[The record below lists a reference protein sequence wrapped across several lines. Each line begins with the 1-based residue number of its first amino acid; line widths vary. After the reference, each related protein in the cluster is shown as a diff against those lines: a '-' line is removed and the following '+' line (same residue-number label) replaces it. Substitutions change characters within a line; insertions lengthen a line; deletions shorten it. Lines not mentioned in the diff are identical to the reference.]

1 MAISCLETLI
11 RLCTANILFLFSLFI
26 LSPVNLGIELFGSG
40 IENLYYPSNDMDP
53 YLKDDD
59 EDSEEQ
65 EALIIKPDDTVIVCA
80 QNKKGVNSLE
90 VWILEVVD
98 GKFNMYPHH
107 YIIIP
112 SLPLCTAWLDC
123 PIKGGD
129 RGNFIAVGS
138 MQEPTIEIWDLDI
151 DGRHPDAVLGLA
163 WNKEYRNV
171 LASASAN
178 GLVKIWDVSTGTC
191 SITMDHHAAEV
202 QAVAWNPAEPQV
214 LISGSFD
221 HSVVLMDGRN
231 PSHSGLY
238 WSVPADVESLAW
250 DPHNEHSFAASLKN
264 GTVVCFDVRTASSDA
279 SADQKPSFT
288 LHAHDKPVS
297 SISYNPAVP
306 NLLAT
311 GSTDE
316 TVKVWDLS
324 NNQPSYV
331 ASRDQSAG
339 HGAILCVSFSA
350 DHPSLLA
357 IGGSKGKLQLWDM
370 SSDAAIAKK
379 FDKHLKQRG
388 PLEP

>member
-1 MAISCLETLI
+1 
-11 RLCTANILFLFSLFI
+11 
-26 LSPVNLGIELFGSG
+26 
-40 IENLYYPSNDMDP
+40 
-53 YLKDDD
+53 
-59 EDSEEQ
+59 
-65 EALIIKPDDTVIVCA
+65 
-80 QNKKGVNSLE
+80 
-90 VWILEVVD
+90 
-98 GKFNMYPHH
+98 
-107 YIIIP
+107 
-112 SLPLCTAWLDC
+112 
-123 PIKGGD
+123 
-129 RGNFIAVGS
+129 
-138 MQEPTIEIWDLDI
+138 MQL
-151 DGRHPDAVLGLA
+151 
-163 WNKEYRNV
+163 
-171 LASASAN
+171 
-178 GLVKIWDVSTGTC
+178 
-191 SITMDHHAAEV
+191 V

-264 GTVVCFDVRTASSDA
+264 GTVVCFDVRTVSSDA
-279 SADQKPSFT
+279 SVDQKPSFT

-297 SISYNPAVP
+297 SISYNQAVP

-311 GSTDE
+311 GSMDE

-324 NNQPSYV
+324 NNQPSYI

-339 HGAILCVSFSA
+339 HGAILSVSFSA

-357 IGGSKGKLQLWDM
+357 IGGSQGKLRLWDM
-370 SSDAAIAKK
+370 SSEAAIAKK